1 MEKQVFDTEH
11 MTDVDGTYI
20 VSTKE
25 ATAADYVDL
34 EKPDT
39 NVIRNLK
46 TTADGSIILIPQP
59 SDDPADPLNVLPL
72 FPLFL
77 MSVVLGKETSHPSC
91 PWVLFRHDRL
101 GLCLV
106 YSACSIASGI
116 LGYFPHRCR
125 EEHVWKHLC
134 IPPIVTNLT

>member
-20 VSTKE
+20 VSTKD
-25 ATAADYVDL
+25 ATAEDYIDL

-59 SDDPADPLNVLPL
+59 SDDPADPLNVLQF

-77 MSVVLGKETSHPSC
+77 ILVVLGKETSHSSC
-91 PWVLFRHDRL
+91 PRVLFRDDRL
-101 GLCLV
+101 GFGLV
-106 YSACSIASGI
+106 YSAGSSSGRI
-116 LGYFPHRCR
+116 LGYFHHECR
-125 EEHVWKHLC
+125 EEYVREHLC
-134 IPPIVTNLT
+134 IPPIITNLT

>member
-11 MTDVDGTYI
+11 MTNVDGTYI
-20 VSTKE
+20 VSTKD

-59 SDDPADPLNVLPL
+59 SDDPADPLNVLHL

-77 MSVVLGKETSHPSC
+77 ISVVLGKETSHPSC
-91 PWVLFRHDRL
+91 PWILLRHD
-101 GLCLV
+101 
-106 YSACSIASGI
+106 
-116 LGYFPHRCR
+116 
-125 EEHVWKHLC
+125 
-134 IPPIVTNLT
+134 